1 MFKNNQQSHSS
12 ISAST
17 RHQSR
22 WGNKSLPQAD
32 AVSIDFDK
40 NVTPFVESEDD
51 VVDEHELQRH
61 RQQVADDIQ
70 LQLTGVTSSVNGNE
84 PLLQPDEPNANALQR
99 ALAVVSRSPY
109 LALLV
114 VFVHLLVITL
124 VVLFGRVDISGM
136 SNIPV
141 TEPATKSLPA
151 LKSYL
156 ITQAEYDKLVER
168 AQANVASQV
177 TQPDAGI
184 AAEMDQSEVTPVS
197 EVEPITT
204 Q

>member
-17 RHQSR
+17 RHHSR
-22 WGNKSLPQAD
+22 WGNKSFPQAD

-70 LQLTGVTSSVNGNE
+70 LQLTGVTSSVNRNG

-136 SNIPV
+136 SDIPV

-168 AQANVASQV
+168 AQANAASQV